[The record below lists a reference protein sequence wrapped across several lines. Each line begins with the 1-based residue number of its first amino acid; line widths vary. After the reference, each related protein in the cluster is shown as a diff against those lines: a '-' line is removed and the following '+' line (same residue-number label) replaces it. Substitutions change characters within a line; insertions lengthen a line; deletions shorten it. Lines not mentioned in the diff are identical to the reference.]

1 MQDILKQNIIKDFR
15 LDELP
20 AEKRNDILVKMTEV
34 ILKRITLA
42 IWEILSPEDRDELEE
57 LLASETKDEIAI
69 LNFFQTK
76 VSDLDVIMAKEVE
89 DFRQE
94 SLEAMKDES

>member
-20 AEKRNDILVKMTEV
+20 EEKRNDILVKMTEV